1 MSRLLFV
8 LLLLAGLLTVAER
21 QLRWHDLAVR
31 QRLGTLRPLVAL
43 VADQVSQLELS
54 GEGQQGLYVRSEGI
68 WRYPAHL
75 NAVAEAE
82 RLEAVVAALGS
93 GCTPVSTE
101 PGDLA
106 RYGLDPRQALQVTAR
121 DARGRVLASVLV
133 GRGAPGPR
141 SGEAYVRLAGQ
152 DTVYQLHANPRL
164 AVAPLSRPL
173 VDPRVLPVPA
183 SAAMLTE
190 VSVTGHASYP
200 ITRVRR
206 VANLPTALPPG
217 AAMDERPAS
226 WLARLPDGEH
236 PCPGGPAWAAFL
248 ARLRYVALLPAA
260 TFTPDGRAL
269 HLTWADSRADTL
281 ETGGLRPDGSTVVRL
296 RSAGQVCTLAPV
308 KAALLFPPPRVL
320 LDSLAA
326 PSPFD
331 LAEPVR

>member
-1 MSRLLFV
+1 MNRLLVV
-8 LLLLAGLLTVAER
+8 LLLLAGLLTVVER
-21 QLRWHDLAVR
+21 QLQRHDLAVR
-31 QRLGTLRPLVAL
+31 QRQGILRPLVAL
-43 VADQVSQLELS
+43 AADRVSQLELA
-54 GEGQQGLYVRSEGI
+54 GEGKQGLYVRDQGI

-82 RLEAVVAALGS
+82 RLEAVVAALGG

-121 DARGRVLASVLV
+121 DAHGQVLASVRV

-141 SGEAYVRLAGQ
+141 SGETYVQLAGQ

-164 AVAPLSRPL
+164 VVVPLSRPL
-173 VDPRVLPVPA
+173 VDPRVLPAPA

-190 VSVTGHASYP
+190 VSVTGPASYP
-200 ITRVRR
+200 IARVRR
-206 VANLPTALPPG
+206 VANPPMALPPG

-226 WLARLPDGEH
+226 WQARLPDGEH

-248 ARLRYVALLPAA
+248 ARLRYEALLPAA
-260 TFTPDGRAL
+260 TFTPDGRSL
-269 HLTWADSRADTL
+269 HLRWADSRADTL
-281 ETGGLRPDGSTVVRL
+281 ETGGLRPDGSTVLRL
-296 RSAGQVCTLAPV
+296 RSAGQVCALAPT
-308 KAALLFPPPRVL
+308 KAALLFPPPYVL
-320 LDSLAA
+320 LDSLAV

-331 LAEPVR
+331 LAEPAR